1 MSNKQIL
8 SGQAAA
14 EVARIAHVFDI
25 APPPPRLSD
34 VLDSPDA
41 IAAELADAPP
51 GPDSALPISLLDA
64 ATLSHAGRVDLLVAL
79 ERHAA
84 WVAALQQEVLAT
96 MAADPAA
103 AADEVDRSGR
113 DWVRDDVSCAL
124 RLSGVTAQR
133 RLDIAGTLADLL
145 SATLAL
151 LRRGEIGY
159 LHAMALAEAVDG
171 LDREAT
177 AEVEQRALRRAV
189 EQSIAEFRR
198 TVRRAVASVAAA
210 SVDLRRAEAMGER
223 RVCVR
228 PRDDGMS
235 ELWALLPAEG
245 AAAVIAA
252 IDALA
257 SVTSAD
263 DPRRADQR
271 RADALVDIAV
281 AALHDPL
288 LPKAQGMRPAIQVT
302 IALSTLL
309 GCDDEPGELAGH
321 GPIPASV
328 ARHIAADGTGTWR
341 RLVTDPLTGQLLDY
355 GRTTYRP
362 PRDLA
367 EFVMARDQVCAF
379 PHCSRPAHRCHL
391 DHRVPY
397 AAGGRTSPVNVGA
410 LCERHHICKHQVGWR
425 VRRESD
431 GTNTW
436 ISPTKHRYRSRP
448 PDLPAATNLNGQ
460 PPPF

>member
-1 MSNKQIL
+1 
-8 SGQAAA
+8 
-14 EVARIAHVFDI
+14 VFDVI
-25 APPPPRLSD
+25 PPPPRLSD

-41 IAAELADAPP
+41 VAAELAGAAP
-51 GPDSALPISLLDA
+51 GPDGMVPMSLLDA
-64 ATLSHAGRVDLLVAL
+64 ARLSHAGRVDLLVAL
-79 ERHAA
+79 ERQAA
-84 WVAALQQEVLAT
+84 WVAALQQEVLAA
-96 MAADPAA
+96 MAADPAS

-113 DWVRDDVSCAL
+113 DWLREDVSCAL
-124 RLSGVTAQR
+124 QLSGLTAQR
-133 RLDIAGTLADLL
+133 RLDVALALTQRL
-145 SATLAL
+145 STTLAL

-171 LDREAT
+171 LDDEACG
-177 AEVEQRALRRAV
+177 EVEHRALRRAS
-189 EQSIAEFRR
+189 EQSVAEFRR
-198 TVRRAVASVAAA
+198 TVRRAVASVAATT
-210 SVDLRRAEAMGER
+210 VDDQRTEAMRDR
-223 RVCVR
+223 RVCTSAR
-228 PRDDGMS
+228 GDGMS

-263 DPRRADQR
+263 DPRSADQR

-302 IALSTLL
+302 VAVSTLL
-309 GCDDEPGELAGH
+309 GCDDESGELAGH

-328 ARHIAADGTGTWR
+328 ARRIAADETGTWR
-341 RLVTDPLTGQLLDY
+341 RLVTDPLSGQLLDY
-355 GRTTYRP
+355 GRTTHRP

-391 DHRVPY
+391 DHRIPY
-397 AAGGRTSPVNVGA
+397 AAGGATSPDNIGA
-410 LCERHHICKHQVGWR
+410 LCERHHICKHQSGWR
-425 VRRESD
+425 VSREVD

-436 ISPTKHRYRSRP
+436 TSPTRHRYRSRP
-448 PDLPAATNLNGQ
+448 PDLPAGSNLSGE